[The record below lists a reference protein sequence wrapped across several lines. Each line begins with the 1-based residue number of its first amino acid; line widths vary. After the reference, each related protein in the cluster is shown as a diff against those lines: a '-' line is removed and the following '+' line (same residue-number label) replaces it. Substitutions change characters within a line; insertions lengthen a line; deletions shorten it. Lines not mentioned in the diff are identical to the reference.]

1 MSNSR
6 PRPANCSSSWRE
18 RARQYRARGRGR
30 CGPGPGRIARIR
42 SAFPVVS
49 GALFLSQ
56 ARPLGGLFFALVSQK
71 VDAAEL
77 PQAGRLLPWR
87 AIPGPRAGPP
97 RPWPVARVSRPL
109 ARVCMYMQTRGRL
122 EQLLAVVLVTANREL
137 EQLLAVVLVTANR
150 ELEQLL
156 AVVLVTANRE
166 LEQLL
171 AALPGARFGAP
182 GARPASPG
190 PGTGVQKTG
199 RVASCAG
206 FSPISHAKC
215 CSKQNWV
222 PLSAQLW
229 PSLPCSKNPPPC
241 FMIAAP
247 RHKFWFHV
255 EPKLK

>member
-137 EQLLAVVLVTANR
+137 EQLLA
-150 ELEQLL
+150 
-156 AVVLVTANRE
+156 
-166 LEQLL
+166 
-171 AALPGARFGAP
+171 ALPGARFGAP

-222 PLSAQLW
+222 PFSDQLW
-229 PSLPCSKNPPPC
+229 PSLLCSKNPPPC

-255 EPKLK
+255 DPNLK